1 MMRYITVGTGSRRS
15 TGVRSITALL
25 GPLYKS
31 HIMSRGTINR
41 YIGKTILSKT
51 TIKQMNDV

>member
-1 MMRYITVGTGSRRS
+1 MRYITVGTGSRRS

-31 HIMSRGTINR
+31 HIMSRGTINH

-51 TIKQMNDV
+51 TIIHDE